1 PLSSYSWLEIHICW
15 KVPIDANIEPPIQA
29 PNLLSAQP
37 FALINL
43 RRILDGIL
51 MDKSLFK
58 RSGNP
63 CKHDSLVHTKTIARL
78 NAMMGAIVLG

>member
-1 PLSSYSWLEIHICW
+1 M
-15 KVPIDANIEPPIQA
+15 DANIEPPIQA

-51 MDKSLFK
+51 IDKSLFK

-63 CKHDSLVHTKTIARL
+63 YGQDSLAYNCYINKQKT
-78 NAMMGAIVLG
+78 NA